1 MIVFGEGPTPARVM
15 GIGEAPGEREHLLGR
30 PFVGRT
36 GEAMNRYWGR
46 GGVPLREDLYL
57 TNVIKHWPGKG
68 NRDPLDAEIDYWL
81 PSLCGE
87 IEAVR
92 PSTILTLGRFAL
104 RLFLDLDMESA
115 HAIPFDIPLA
125 QIRRPDL
132 RAALRHGR
140 WPVADHVRIFPS
152 YHPAFAL
159 HDPTMQSLLTYDFER
174 LGQSLRGLL
183 PARHIDHD
191 ARGYYDVTTS
201 TPSTLYS
208 PRLALDT
215 EGWRHAIWG
224 LSYSDRPG
232 SGTVLRAA
240 DAPKFKTFL
249 ERHAADPDLVI
260 YLHHALHDLP
270 ILRALGI
277 DLHAMGF
284 EVRDTMV
291 MAYLLGLE
299 PQGLKALGWRH
310 CGVKMR
316 DYTDLTAVSDE
327 RIAREWLITLCASL
341 PEPVERP
348 PKTRVI
354 NLSRRTRDYA
364 VKIDRSTKWGNQFRV
379 EQYGREQC
387 IAKYADWI
395 QTQPGLLAALPELRG
410 KVLACHCKPLA
421 CHGDV
426 LARLADALPLA
437 DPITVDLMRARTLAE
452 RMLLKGD
459 GAKPLRT
466 RWQTKKCAARVILED
481 ELALVGEMPLPTLD
495 DVIEDHGGDETQ
507 VIDYAGC
514 DVDVTRRVGPILEA
528 QIDAYGLREC
538 FEVTNGIIPM
548 IDRMQSVGI
557 KTNPDHFRALL
568 PIFDGLAADLD
579 AQITHRTGRTLNA
592 NSGDQVADLL
602 FDRLRLHKRPEAR
615 HIKFKRTDTGR
626 YSTDDNA
633 LEAIEDLDEIVTLI
647 RRRRELTKLKG
658 SYVLPILDLHDP
670 DDCRLRCELLL
681 TRTDTGRL
689 AAKHP
694 NLLAWPKHSELGMLI
709 RHGFVADEGH
719 EFGAWDMDQ
728 IEMRVFAHDADEYMM
743 LLAFAAGK
751 DLHADTAALL
761 FGRRYDDIMGE
772 YTSKTGHGG
781 EQRFE
786 AKKINFG
793 ILMGVTAYGL
803 VKQFHRAGQLHITL
817 TFCEDLLA
825 EWRRVYKN
833 GAAYVQS
840 KHEEARRF
848 SYVRDMFG
856 RLRWLDGVHSED
868 DYIRAEAERMAQST
882 PTQSGAQGI
891 MQRAMRDMWPDLCEA
906 RRSFW
911 VEPLLQTHDEL
922 LFEYDRRHRATMDRI
937 VLGHMARAVTLKVP
951 ITAKGAYGQTWGD
964 LA

>member
-57 TNVIKHWPGKG
+57 TNVIKQWPGKG

-115 HAIPFDIPLA
+115 HAIPFDIPLD

-208 PRLALDT
+208 TRLALDT

-240 DAPKFKTFL
+240 DAPKFKKFL

-341 PEPVERP
+341 PEPHP
-348 PKTRVI
+348 PKAKRKKSDPPI
-354 NLSRRTRDYA
+354 
-364 VKIDRSTKWGNQFRV
+364 V
-379 EQYGREQC
+379 EY
-387 IAKYADWI
+387 
-395 QTQPGLLAALPELRG
+395 
-410 KVLACHCKPLA
+410 
-421 CHGDV
+421 
-426 LARLADALPLA
+426 
-437 DPITVDLMRARTLAE
+437 DPITADCAKARTLAE

-514 DVDVTRRVGPILEA
+514 DADVTRRVGPILEA

-670 DDCRLRCELLL
+670 NDCRLRCELLL

-803 VKQFHRAGQLHITL
+803 MKQFHRAGQLHITL